1 VPETLTPRRRLVD
14 RLPFDAAAL
23 SERPIRLFFVGTFI
37 GALGVGLVLPFFM
50 IYCVDVR
57 HFHPWQGGTIL
68 ATEAILGIMLGP
80 FYGTLVDRFGPSRI
94 LAVTMPLSSLG
105 LVGIALASTPLMMLG
120 VAVFFAVVGAGLW
133 SAFSTLMARI
143 VAEEHRTDAFGIN
156 FLLLN
161 LGIGIGVVVSGVY
174 ANVHDLHTF
183 QVLYVAGAVLT
194 LVQAVVWL
202 ALWSHGGPVA
212 VPEHEREHGGWREVL
227 ADRRMVR
234 FLVGGTV
241 MMLCGYGSIEAG
253 LPLFVHNVAHL
264 STHVIGLLF
273 VFNTLTIV
281 VGQIFALGAIRG
293 RSRSLVLGVVGLC
306 WGSSWLFATASV
318 YVGTVAAVVGLCLG
332 QIIFATGE
340 TLYQPV
346 APALVND
353 LAPEHLRGRYNSLMG
368 ILWGLSGAAGQLL
381 ASLFLTVNLGV
392 AWTLIVAVG
401 AALGGLALTTMRT
414 VLTPEEDG
422 RAVLEPAAA

>member
-161 LGIGIGVVVSGVY
+161 LGIGIGVIVSGVY
-174 ANVHDLHTF
+174 ANVHELHTF

-318 YVGTVAAVVGLCLG
+318 
-332 QIIFATGE
+332 
-340 TLYQPV
+340 
-346 APALVND
+346 VND